1 MNYSLR
7 PETAA
12 AFRGKTVLLTG
23 SAGFLGRHFS
33 AALEGAGAKVKG
45 FDIATGADV
54 ADPEYWSIVGRYD
67 EDFVL
72 CGAGIASPFHYRAK
86 PLKALDAAAAGA
98 RNALEYCRTMAGDFR
113 KKPKLLFLSSSEIY
127 GNPDKNNVPTLES
140 YRGNVSC
147 TGPRACYDESK
158 RLGETL
164 CTIYHEHFGVH
175 AVTVRP
181 FNGYGPGMSA
191 TDYRVLPNWR
201 EAIRKGEPLRIYGN
215 GNQTRTFCY
224 VTDLVRG
231 CLEALAHGEPGPYN
245 IGAPGPE
252 VSMLELAS
260 ILGKVVGKSLDFV
273 RIDHPD
279 TYPADEPQRR
289 CPDIRKAREH
299 FGFEPV
305 VSLEDGLREFMAE

>member
-1 MNYSLR
+1 MNYAL
-7 PETAA
+7 PHAVTEAL
-12 AFRGKTVLLTG
+12 RGKTVLVTG
-23 SAGFLGRHFS
+23 SEGFLGKHFH
-33 AALEGAGAKVKG
+33 AAIEGAGGRVEL
-45 FDIATGADV
+45 FDLVRDDDASDSSHWEGLGC
-54 ADPEYWSIVGRYD
+54 P
-67 EDFVL
+67 DFVIHA
-72 CGAGIASPFHYRAK
+72 AGIASPFHYRAR
-86 PLKALDAAAAGA
+86 PLVALDAAVRGT
-98 RNALEYCRTMAGDFR
+98 RNALDHCGKTGARMV
-113 KKPKLLFLSSSEIY
+113 FLSSSEIY
-127 GNPDKNNVPTLES
+127 GDPPAKHVPTLES

-164 CTIYHEHFGVH
+164 CRIYHEHFGVH
-175 AVTVRP
+175 VVTVRP
-181 FNGYGPGMSA
+181 FNFYGPGMKPD
-191 TDYRVLPNWR
+191 DYRVLPNWR
-201 EAIRKGEPLRIYGN
+201 EAIRRGETIRIYGN

-224 VTDLVRG
+224 VTDGIRG
-231 CLEALAHGEPGPYN
+231 CLQALVGGVSGEPYN

-260 ILGKVVGKSLDFV
+260 RLGTVLDKSLDFV

-299 FGFEPV
+299 FGFEPT